1 MAKILVVDDLPNMR
15 KSLEL
20 LLRGAGHEVD
30 MASDGEEATAL
41 VSKENYDLVLTDLR
55 VGEHDG
61 IEILS
66 AVRANHPA
74 TPVIVMTA
82 YGSVENAV
90 LAMKMGAF
98 DYIEKPFSE
107 HELLSHVSLAVGTP
121 GDPPDAEGASIPE
134 IVGDSPAI
142 RQVVARILRIARTDA
157 IVLITGESGSGK
169 EVVARAI
176 HAHSRR
182 AEQPFV
188 AVNCA
193 AITETLLES
202 ELFGHAKG
210 AFTGATH
217 ARRGMFEEAENGT
230 LFLDEIGET
239 PMAFQAKLLR
249 AIQEGEVRRVGESKS
264 VKVNVRIIAATN
276 QDLPLAIRER
286 RFREDLFYRLNV
298 ARFILPPLRERGAD
312 IPTLANYFLAKH
324 NLKLGTTVR
333 FAQGTLEALKTYP
346 FPGNIRELE
355 HMIEQAVVVEQ
366 DGSLTMSD
374 LLPQDHAAKGHGAVR
389 SLSLAVDEAER
400 VAIEEALRATGG
412 NRERAATLLEISPTT
427 LWRKMTK
434 LGIVFTSMGPES

>member
-20 LLRGAGHEVD
+20 LLRGAGHVVET
-30 MASDGEEATAL
+30 ASDGEEACAL
-41 VSKENYDLVLTDLR
+41 VTKENYDLVLTDLR

-66 AVRANHPA
+66 AVRANHP
-74 TPVIVMTA
+74 TCPVIVMTA

-107 HELLSHVSLAVGTP
+107 HELLSHVSLAVGS
-121 GDPPDAEGASIPE
+121 GADPADDGGSIPE
-134 IVGDSPAI
+134 LVGDSPAM
-142 RQVVARILRIARTDA
+142 RQVVSRILRIAKTDA

-176 HAHSRR
+176 HTRSRR
-182 AEQPFV
+182 ANRPFV

-193 AITETLLES
+193 AITESLLES

-210 AFTGATH
+210 AFTGALS
-217 ARRGMFEEAENGT
+217 ARRGMFEEAEGGT

-249 AIQEGEVRRVGESKS
+249 AIQEGEVRRVGESRPT
-264 VKVNVRIIAATN
+264 KVDVRIIAATN

-298 ARFILPPLRERGAD
+298 ARFILPPLRERGSD
-312 IPTLANYFLAKH
+312 IPALANFFLAKH
-324 NLKLGTTVR
+324 NQKLGTNVR
-333 FAQGTLEALKTYP
+333 FAQGTLEALKNYP

-355 HMIEQAVVVEQ
+355 HMIEQALLVEQ
-366 DGSLTMSD
+366 TGALTLAD
-374 LLPQDHAAKGHGAVR
+374 LLPPENARSSNNAAVR
-389 SLSLAVDEAER
+389 SLSHAVDEAER
-400 VAIEEALRATGG
+400 VAIEEALRAAAG

-434 LGIVFTSMGPES
+434 LGIVFEAGPES